1 MMQILYNKI
10 LLKLGTK
17 RDNIGMTEEGKIMY
31 MMKFPQIS
39 EDKR

>member
-10 LLKLGTK
+10 LLKLGTASYH
-17 RDNIGMTEEGKIMY
+17 IGMTEEGKIMY

-39 EDKR
+39 EDKK